1 MVHSD
6 SFLAFSKE
14 DVRVDD
20 VCTFYVE
27 FMWQLIGGYE
37 VTSESSILTGS
48 DFMYIK
54 TGAFELAEEQQT
66 CFFLLVWCSVSSV
79 PFLNFEQGRQQETL
93 SENHLM

>member
-66 CFFLLVWCSVSSV
+66 CFFFYWFGVQFPLCH
-79 PFLNFEQGRQQETL
+79 FLILNREDNRKRSL
-93 SENHLM
+93 KII